1 MALLRELVANAVVT
15 ARLSSVARSLWGA
28 FILDKG
34 DCGNDDNPTWLLDN
48 SVLYVIFVL

>member
-1 MALLRELVANAVVT
+1 MALLREMVANADLA

-34 DCGNDDNPTWLLDN
+34 DRGNDEDQSMTLLTAGN
-48 SVLYVIFVL
+48 